1 MNTPLEVMKA
11 IVENGGPIEAWVRTA
26 DRPWIHGLVVGVTI
40 GDYFNPFT
48 VQGSMYRYK
57 ECALTDPNKKYAP
70 LTTKWTFDW
79 ARYRAINHFGE
90 LWEFDHKPI
99 AQRKVWHTTGDS
111 EFISEGHD
119 PSNWK
124 NSLEERPRKTRPMT
138 AREVYDYIMHTT
150 PMYRREYN
158 RHTSSLSFEKRVW
171 LICEPDKDLANEV
184 MKIADVMMQT
194 PTTGE

>member
-70 LTTKWTFDW
+70 LPTKWTFDW

-99 AQRKVWHTTGDS
+99 ARRKVWHTTGDS

>member
-1 MNTPLEVMKA
+1 
-11 IVENGGPIEAWVRTA
+11 
-26 DRPWIHGLVVGVTI
+26 
-40 GDYFNPFT
+40 
-48 VQGSMYRYK
+48 
-57 ECALTDPNKKYAP
+57 
-70 LTTKWTFDW
+70 
-79 ARYRAINHFGE
+79 
-90 LWEFDHKPI
+90 
-99 AQRKVWHTTGDS
+99 
-111 EFISEGHD
+111 
-119 PSNWK
+119 
-124 NSLEERPRKTRPMT
+124 MT